1 MFFHFFSARRNVD
14 DVEMKSAN
22 PSGQSPDNSKDTD
35 QRSTKF
41 SRLYFSSD
49 LRGGMNRFPIIE
61 HNLQKVRGAAME
73 AAFQDAEKKKSLKK
87 FLEMIRKITL

>member
-1 MFFHFFSARRNVD
+1 MGKVQTILKVQIKN
-14 DVEMKSAN
+14 
-22 PSGQSPDNSKDTD
+22 Q
-35 QRSTKF
+35 KF

-73 AAFQDAEKKKSLKK
+73 AAFQDAEKLENLFTNDSKENVIVKGSAIGEVLNFGRSLN
-87 FLEMIRKITL
+87 T